1 MKKFKYEWQ
10 LKEASYIG
18 TAKFE
23 TEEALK
29 AHIDKVGGKLICI
42 KEVELIP
49 EPIVIPVVPVVIP
62 KVAPTAPTAVAT
74 VATLA
79 VSLFLANWLANKLVG
94 GKCGIYNTDP
104 VKSRFLPW

>member
-10 LKEASYIG
+10 LEEDSYTG

-29 AHIDKVGGKLICI
+29 AHIEKVGGKLIRI
-42 KEVELIP
+42 IEAELIP
-49 EPIVIPVVPVVIP
+49 EPIAVPVVPVVIIP
-62 KVAPTAPTAVAT
+62 KAPITPVAT

-79 VSLFLANWLANKLVG
+79 ISLFLANWLANKLVG